1 MCNSTHLVLLTLRA
15 ACKERSSPQD
25 IIFHSDRGSP
35 YTSISVR
42 KFCRE
47 HSMNVSYSRPHTPT
61 DNPVM
66 EAFFSSLK
74 QEKLYRCNSHSVVA
88 FYKAIGDY
96 VAYYNSKRPHQTLGF
111 LTPDAKEATLAN
123 GGSEP

>member
-1 MCNSTHLVLLTLRA
+1 MT
-15 ACKERSSPQD
+15 
-25 IIFHSDRGSP
+25 
-35 YTSISVR
+35 
-42 KFCRE
+42 
-47 HSMNVSYSRPHTPT
+47 VSYSRPPMLT

-74 QEKLYRCNSHSVVA
+74 QEKLYRCNSHSVAV

-111 LTPDAKEATLAN
+111 LTPDAKEATHAN